1 MVRKW
6 VSQMVPL
13 ISYLSDL
20 LRFKLHALFCSPP
33 KPNNIIW
40 EVQGMWGFTKPSRI
54 LVTGNSTETC
64 THQSC
69 GLVVAPLNY
78 WLWVKTFFTLLNIC
92 STHSSSAFP
101 ETLSSYIDF
110 FFLSTF
116 SSFPSFI
123 PLWSGS
129 PKPQNTTKGTPTFL
143 GDPPVWS
150 HWGSNSE
157 RPHAWLRAPQLPSW
171 DSK

>member
-110 FFLSTF
+110 FFPFNFLIFSLFHSLVVWVSEASEHYKGDTYIPGWSTCMVTLGLKLRKAPRLVE
-116 SSFPSFI
+116 SSAVAI
-123 PLWSGS
+123 
-129 PKPQNTTKGTPTFL
+129 
-143 GDPPVWS
+143 
-150 HWGSNSE
+150 
-157 RPHAWLRAPQLPSW
+157 LRF
-171 DSK
+171 